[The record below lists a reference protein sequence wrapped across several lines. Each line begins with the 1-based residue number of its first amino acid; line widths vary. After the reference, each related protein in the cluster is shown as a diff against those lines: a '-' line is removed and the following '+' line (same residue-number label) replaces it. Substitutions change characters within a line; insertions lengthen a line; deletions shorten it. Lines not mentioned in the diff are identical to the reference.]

1 MSFIG
6 QYLQFLKPEKRVQ
19 RLNLNKET
27 SIELLDMVVI
37 QKEVL
42 TPDMF
47 L

>member
-6 QYLQFLKPEKRVQ
+6 QYLQFLKPEKELL
-19 RLNLNKET
+19 RLNLNKVT

-37 QKEVL
+37 PKEVL

>member
-6 QYLQFLKPEKRVQ
+6 QYLQYLKPEKEFQ